1 MPTTSSSTKLKS
13 RPGTE
18 ESMSPRKMG
27 IIAIVTVVGCIAILW
42 PKVFHPMMFG
52 GTPPKPSYKDPQQRG
67 GPGGCCDVVLDR
79 EEFMNATKP
88 ALEPFGPHLYR
99 KQVNLYTG
107 EISLRQERPAHLH
120 PESIYQ
126 AMRERGRAIPATP
139 TVPIVERKTSPSN
152 PPPRII
158 DGRPGP
164 IPGMRPPM
172 GAGALHQPQQRGGS
186 SMGFLMPLY
195 TIGIVVFFGYTIM
208 KIVFKKQVPNAPY
221 GPAPTDPSFRQD
233 VFGEQNHSQ
242 VEDLGGTKLGSASS
256 ASSASSNG
264 RRNDKELYNATLS
277 AAELATN
284 LSSTIKARQ
293 QQCHA
298 QQAAAPKTIAEV
310 EKTLFNKET
319 EQLMEIEKLRKKLE
333 DTEREMAKLIA
344 EMNTDQYEAKEFI
357 TKSIDRTNIFVTAI
371 QGLIDA
377 ADEQLNVRDVH
388 KSRIETDTD
397 IETET
402 ETDLNKQH
410 DNNENTNLTNVEN
423 QNISNGHT
431 IIDRDQDQDKAMAA
445 KENKQQQQQQRKR
458 RDISAEREV
467 TVLGMELTA
476 SCEGGQ
482 RWTGRPPTPV
492 YRAHSEHSNTLE
504 DNLPEPQS
512 IYLEGALAHDSQ
524 ILVADSQTKRE
535 EVYDSELNGSSE
547 EPAVILSSKMTLSLI
562 NLDANQQ
569 NGSDNKPEI
578 ESPLADDI
586 EIIGHD
592 EH

>member
-1 MPTTSSSTKLKS
+1 MSTTSSQHQPEAKQKQKNRSA
-13 RPGTE
+13 TE
-18 ESMSPRKMG
+18 ESMSPKKMG

-52 GTPPKPSYKDPQQRG
+52 GAPPKPSFKDQPQRG
-67 GPGGCCDVVLDR
+67 APGGCCDVVLDR
-79 EEFMNATKP
+79 EQFMNASKP
-88 ALEPFGPHLYR
+88 GLEPFGPHLYR
-99 KQVNLYTG
+99 KQINLYTG

-139 TVPIVERKTSPSN
+139 TVPIVERKSSPSN
-152 PPPRII
+152 PPPRIV

-172 GAGALHQPQQRGGS
+172 GAGAFHQPQQRAGS

-208 KIVFKKQVPNAPY
+208 KIVFKKQIPNAPY
-221 GPAPTDPSFRQD
+221 GPAPTDPGFRQE
-233 VFGEQNHSQ
+233 VFGQQNHSQ
-242 VEDLGGTKLGSASS
+242 VEDLGGTKLG
-256 ASSASSNG
+256 
-264 RRNDKELYNATLS
+264 
-277 AAELATN
+277 
-284 LSSTIKARQ
+284 
-293 QQCHA
+293 
-298 QQAAAPKTIAEV
+298 
-310 EKTLFNKET
+310 
-319 EQLMEIEKLRKKLE
+319 
-333 DTEREMAKLIA
+333 
-344 EMNTDQYEAKEFI
+344 
-357 TKSIDRTNIFVTAI
+357 
-371 QGLIDA
+371 LIDA
-377 ADEQLNVRDVH
+377 ADEQLNGRDVH
-388 KSRIETDTD
+388 GARS
-397 IETET
+397 ETET
-402 ETDLNKQH
+402 ETDLNKHH
-410 DNNENTNLTNVEN
+410 DDNEKTNLTNVEN

-431 IIDRDQDQDKAMAA
+431 SNDQEQNKTQGIKKATNT
-445 KENKQQQQQQRKR
+445 KQQQQQQQRKR
-458 RDISAEREV
+458 RDISAEREM
-467 TVLGMELTA
+467 TVLGMEVTA

-492 YRAHSEHSNTLE
+492 FRANSEHSKLE
-504 DNLPEPQS
+504 ENLPEPQS

-524 ILVADSQTKRE
+524 ILVADSQTRRE

-569 NGSDNKPEI
+569 NGSQNKHEI

>member
-1 MPTTSSSTKLKS
+1 MSTKSAQQSGTGTGAGSKLRS
-13 RPGTE
+13 RSSGE
-18 ESMSPRKMG
+18 EGMSPKKMG

-52 GTPPKPSYKDPQQRG
+52 SVPPKTNFKDAPQRG
-67 GPGGCCDVVLDR
+67 APGGCCDVVLDR
-79 EEFMNATKP
+79 EQFMNASKP
-88 ALEPFGPHLYR
+88 TSEPFGPHLYR

-152 PPPRII
+152 PPPRIV

-208 KIVFKKQVPNAPY
+208 KIVFKKQIPNAPY
-221 GPAPTDPSFRQD
+221 GPTPSDPSFRQE
-233 VFGEQNHSQ
+233 VFGQQNHSQ
-242 VEDLGGTKLGSASS
+242 VEDLGGTKLGELSATS
-256 ASSASSNG
+256 ATNA
-264 RRNDKELYNATLS
+264 RRNDKDLYNATLS
-277 AAELATN
+277 ATALASN
-284 LSSTIKARQ
+284 LSSSLKAHQ
-293 QQCHA
+293 QQCHG
-298 QQAAAPKTIAEV
+298 APKTIAQLER
-310 EKTLFNKET
+310 TLCSKES

-344 EMNTDQYEAKEFI
+344 EMNSDQYEAK
-357 TKSIDRTNIFVTAI
+357 
-371 QGLIDA
+371 
-377 ADEQLNVRDVH
+377 
-388 KSRIETDTD
+388 
-397 IETET
+397 
-402 ETDLNKQH
+402 QH
-410 DNNENTNLTNVEN
+410 DNENTNLTKVDN

-431 IIDRDQDQDKAMAA
+431 TIEQEQDKA
-445 KENKQQQQQQRKR
+445 KSNQQQQQQQQQKKR
-458 RDISAEREV
+458 RDASAEREV

-492 YRAHSEHSNTLE
+492 YMNRAQSEHSKLE
-504 DNLPEPQS
+504 ENLPEPQS

-524 ILVADSQTKRE
+524 ILVTDSQTKRE
-535 EVYDSELNGSSE
+535 EVYDSELNGSPE

-569 NGSDNKPEI
+569 NGNENKQEI

-592 EH
+592 EQ

>member
-1 MPTTSSSTKLKS
+1 MSTATAKQKQPRAAS
-13 RPGTE
+13 E
-18 ESMSPRKMG
+18 ESMSPKKMG
-27 IIAIVTVVGCIAILW
+27 VIALVTVVGCVAILW

-52 GTPPKPSYKDPQQRG
+52 GTPPKPSYKDQPQRG
-67 GPGGCCDVVLDR
+67 MPGG
-79 EEFMNATKP
+79 
-88 ALEPFGPHLYR
+88 
-99 KQVNLYTG
+99 
-107 EISLRQERPAHLH
+107 LRQERPAHLH

-152 PPPRII
+152 PPPRIV

-172 GAGALHQPQQRGGS
+172 GAGAFHQPQQRAGS

-208 KIVFKKQVPNAPY
+208 KIVFKKQIPNAPY
-221 GPAPTDPSFRQD
+221 GPTPGDPSFRRD
-233 VFGEQNHSQ
+233 VFEQQNHSQ
-242 VEDLGGTKLGSASS
+242 VEDLNGTKLGWREHQTRTATSA
-256 ASSASSNG
+256 ATAAATANG

-277 AAELATN
+277 ATELATN
-284 LSSTIKARQ
+284 LSSTLKAHQ

-298 QQAAAPKTIAEV
+298 PKSLAEV

-344 EMNTDQYEAKEFI
+344 EMNTDQYEAKQP
-357 TKSIDRTNIFVTAI
+357 D
-371 QGLIDA
+371 
-377 ADEQLNVRDVH
+377 
-388 KSRIETDTD
+388 D
-397 IETET
+397 IE
-402 ETDLNKQH
+402 K
-410 DNNENTNLTNVEN
+410 TNLTNVEN

-431 IIDRDQDQDKAMAA
+431 ANDQQGITKSSNT
-445 KENKQQQQQQRKR
+445 KQQQQQRKR
-458 RDISAEREV
+458 RDISAEREM
-467 TVLGMELTA
+467 T
-476 SCEGGQ
+476 SK
-482 RWTGRPPTPV
+482 
-492 YRAHSEHSNTLE
+492 LE
-504 DNLPEPQS
+504 ENLPEPQS

-569 NGSDNKPEI
+569 NGSDSKQEI

-592 EH
+592 ER

>member
-1 MPTTSSSTKLKS
+1 MSTASAKQKPPRAAS
-13 RPGTE
+13 E
-18 ESMSPRKMG
+18 ESMSPKKMG
-27 IIAIVTVVGCIAILW
+27 VIALVTVVGCVAILW

-52 GTPPKPSYKDPQQRG
+52 GTPPKPSYKDQPQRG
-67 GPGGCCDVVLDR
+67 MPGG
-79 EEFMNATKP
+79 
-88 ALEPFGPHLYR
+88 
-99 KQVNLYTG
+99 
-107 EISLRQERPAHLH
+107 LRQERPAHLH

-152 PPPRII
+152 PPPRIV

-172 GAGALHQPQQRGGS
+172 GAGAFHQPQQRAGS

-208 KIVFKKQVPNAPY
+208 KIVFKKQIPNAPY
-221 GPAPTDPSFRQD
+221 GPAPGDPSFRRD
-233 VFGEQNHSQ
+233 VFEQQNHSQ
-242 VEDLGGTKLGSASS
+242 VEDLNGTKLGTATSAAS
-256 ASSASSNG
+256 ATATANG

-277 AAELATN
+277 ATELATN
-284 LSSTIKARQ
+284 LSSTLKAHQ

-298 QQAAAPKTIAEV
+298 PKSLAEV

-344 EMNTDQYEAKEFI
+344 EMNTDQYEAKQP
-357 TKSIDRTNIFVTAI
+357 D
-371 QGLIDA
+371 
-377 ADEQLNVRDVH
+377 
-388 KSRIETDTD
+388 D
-397 IETET
+397 IE
-402 ETDLNKQH
+402 K
-410 DNNENTNLTNVEN
+410 TNLTNVEN

-431 IIDRDQDQDKAMAA
+431 ANDQQGITKSS
-445 KENKQQQQQQRKR
+445 NTKQQQQQKKR
-458 RDISAEREV
+458 RDISAEREM
-467 TVLGMELTA
+467 T
-476 SCEGGQ
+476 SK
-482 RWTGRPPTPV
+482 
-492 YRAHSEHSNTLE
+492 LE
-504 DNLPEPQS
+504 ENLPEPQS
-512 IYLEGALAHDSQ
+512 IYLEGALGHDSQ

-569 NGSDNKPEI
+569 NGSDSKQEI

-592 EH
+592 ER

>member
-1 MPTTSSSTKLKS
+1 MSTASSQQQQKQKHRSA
-13 RPGTE
+13 TE
-18 ESMSPRKMG
+18 ESMSPKKMG

-52 GTPPKPSYKDPQQRG
+52 GAPPKPSFKDQPQRG
-67 GPGGCCDVVLDR
+67 APGGCCDVVLDR
-79 EEFMNATKP
+79 EQFMNASKP
-88 ALEPFGPHLYR
+88 GLEPFGPHLYR
-99 KQVNLYTG
+99 KQINLYTG

-139 TVPIVERKTSPSN
+139 TVPIVERKSSPSN
-152 PPPRII
+152 PPPRIV

-172 GAGALHQPQQRGGS
+172 GAGAFHQPQQRAGS

-221 GPAPTDPSFRQD
+221 GPVPADPSFRQE
-233 VFGEQNHSQ
+233 VFGQQNHSQ
-242 VEDLGGTKLGSASS
+242 VEDLGGTKLGWREHQTRTATSA
-256 ASSASSNG
+256 ANG
-264 RRNDKELYNATLS
+264 RRNDKELYKATLS
-277 AAELATN
+277 ATEMATN
-284 LSSTIKARQ
+284 LSSTLKAHQ

-298 QQAAAPKTIAEV
+298 QALAPKTLAEV
-310 EKTLFNKET
+310 EKSLFNKET

-344 EMNTDQYEAKEFI
+344 EMNTDQYEAK
-357 TKSIDRTNIFVTAI
+357 
-371 QGLIDA
+371 
-377 ADEQLNVRDVH
+377 H
-388 KSRIETDTD
+388 
-397 IETET
+397 
-402 ETDLNKQH
+402 H
-410 DNNENTNLTNVEN
+410 DDNEKTNLTTVEN

-431 IIDRDQDQDKAMAA
+431 TNDQEQ
-445 KENKQQQQQQRKR
+445 NKTQGIKDATNTTQQQQQQRKR
-458 RDISAEREV
+458 RDISAEREM
-467 TVLGMELTA
+467 TVLGMEVTA

-492 YRAHSEHSNTLE
+492 FRANSEHSKLE
-504 DNLPEPQS
+504 ENLPEPQS

-569 NGSDNKPEI
+569 NGSENQQEI